1 MMIYEIREFSK
12 YHKIKDHI
20 FNNSWLIYLS
30 YFFFVWSGL
39 ILVINI
45 IKNGGLSVTDI
56 RGLNALYLGI
66 LLLCLDSSEIVNLL
80 KVFNKVD

>member
-30 YFFFVWSGL
+30 YFFFFWSGL

-66 LLLCLDSSEIVNLL
+66 LLLCLDSSEKVNLL
-80 KVFNKVD
+80 KVFIKVD